1 MPSKI
6 DLTGK
11 KFGRWTV
18 LKQGNKKGKRL
29 YWLCKC
35 ECGTIKEVSGESL
48 RSGKSKSCGCLR
60 NEKTIQRNKQGIKD
74 LTGQIFGHLTVLKY
88 AGYSYREHAVWT
100 CQCDCGTIKDIVSM
114 DLLNGDITSCGCQR
128 YTSFGEL
135 KIKEVLLNNNIKY
148 KTEFSFEDLKSQNN
162 IPLRFD
168 FALINDN
175 NQVIRLIQYD
185 GEQHY
190 LEKTNKFFK
199 SDSLQHRQK
208 IDKIKNNYCLKNN
221 IPLVRIP
228 YWEKKNI
235 NLEYLISDK
244 FLIKGE

>member
-18 LKQGNKKGKRL
+18 LKQGNKKGRRL

-88 AGYSYREHAVWT
+88 AGYSHRGHAVWT
-100 CQCDCGTIKDIVSM
+100 CQCDCGNIKDIVGM
-114 DLLNGDITSCGCQR
+114 DLTRGDITSCGCQR
-128 YTSFGEL
+128 YKSIGEL
-135 KIKEVLLNNNIKY
+135 KIKEILINNNIKFQ
-148 KTEFSFEDLKSQNN
+148 TEYSFNDLKSQNN
-162 IPLRFD
+162 IPYRFD
-168 FALINDN
+168 FAILDQNKN
-175 NQVIRLIQYD
+175 VIRLIQYD
-185 GEQHY
+185 GEQHF
-190 LEKTNKFFK
+190 LEKANNFFK
-199 SDSLQHRQK
+199 KDTLQHRQK
-208 IDKIKNNYCLKNN
+208 VDNIKNQYCLRHK

-228 YWEKKNI
+228 YWEKDNI
-235 NLEYLISDK
+235 SLDYLLSNK
-244 FLIKGE
+244 FLIK